1 MISSFDPKK
10 PKTAG
15 TTKILSR
22 IARSHTIWSIDLVD
36 HESLAKKHEIRTIKI
51 KKPTGKDYKNVPKY
65 YVPSRPLLTW
75 DVLKKVPAGIK
86 RLHDWYIRAFA
97 VGINTINVCI
107 PVDAFAI
114 GNEHA
119 IVMFEDMWLMM
130 NLKRL
135 DVQLVMLLVL

>member
-75 DVLKKVPAGIK
+75 DVLKKVPTSIK
-86 RLHDWYIRAFA
+86 KVTRLVYKSICCWHQHDQCLYTSRCFCYW
-97 VGINTINVCI
+97 
-107 PVDAFAI
+107 
-114 GNEHA
+114 
-119 IVMFEDMWLMM
+119 
-130 NLKRL
+130 
-135 DVQLVMLLVL
+135 QLTCNCYVRGHVADDEP